1 MKLFQGEKEIGFVSS
16 GSFSPL
22 LKIGIGMGFIPY
34 DITLGTELVAQDPEG
49 KKSIPVKTTG
59 FPLYNP
65 DEYGSKRKK

>member
-1 MKLFQGEKEIGFVSS
+1 MKLFKGESEIGFVSS

-22 LKIGIGMGFIPY
+22 LKIGIGMGFISY
-34 DITLGTELVAQDPEG
+34 DVELNTELTAQDQGG
-49 KKSIPVKTTG
+49 KKRIPVKTVS